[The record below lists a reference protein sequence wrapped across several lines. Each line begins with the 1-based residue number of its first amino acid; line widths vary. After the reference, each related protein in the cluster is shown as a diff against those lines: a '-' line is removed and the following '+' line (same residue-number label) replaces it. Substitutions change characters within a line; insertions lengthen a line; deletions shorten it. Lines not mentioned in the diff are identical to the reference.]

1 LILANR
7 THSGVSVD
15 LHGTRRTFFGF
26 HTSQITT
33 LYLNNLSS
41 VQVIQSTT
49 IFDFMSQ
56 AFVREGDD
64 QWLSDIGPSLR
75 ALVVFLT
82 RENNGIEVYEQR
94 KYSDDRG
101 REVHVMSN
109 GLSYRKD
116 EKGKW
121 EVV

>member
-1 LILANR
+1 
-7 THSGVSVD
+7 
-15 LHGTRRTFFGF
+15 
-26 HTSQITT
+26 
-33 LYLNNLSS
+33 
-41 VQVIQSTT
+41 
-49 IFDFMSQ
+49 MSQ

-94 KYSDDRG
+94 HYSDAQG
-101 REVHVMSN
+101 RDVHVMSN

>member
-1 LILANR
+1 
-7 THSGVSVD
+7 
-15 LHGTRRTFFGF
+15 
-26 HTSQITT
+26 
-33 LYLNNLSS
+33 
-41 VQVIQSTT
+41 
-49 IFDFMSQ
+49 MSQ